1 MNYCYITKL
10 ALIVSDE
17 KPNYLDFYITTVKD
31 SNGIRFT
38 KGQRLDK
45 DNSDYSDCKKI
56 IAELPS
62 INYSKLSLEEQNRL
76 GWIDV
81 EGLAR
86 EIYQPEMSSISQF
99 AHDLA
104 EPKRKAFK
112 RGLTHQLS
120 IKRYTEEQMI
130 NFAEYCFKESFA
142 DNGNDYSISELLELW
157 DKPELIPIEIEMEHP
172 HDKCI
177 LNKKEKTF
185 TLVPKITNSQ
195 ITILKC
201 K

>member
-86 EIYQPEMSSISQF
+86 EEIEGETF
-99 AHDLA
+99 ANIH
-104 EPKRKAFK
+104 ERQRHINRFKA
-112 RGLTHQLS
+112 GLQHQLS
-120 IKRYTEEQMI
+120 TKRYSEEDMERMFNIGVNAQHENKDNSI
-130 NFAEYCFKESFA
+130 DFLNKKLNDAFKSL
-142 DNGNDYSISELLELW
+142 DQP
-157 DKPELIPIEIEMEHP
+157 KLIPIEIKIES
-172 HDKCI
+172 
-177 LNKKEKTF
+177 N
-185 TLVPKITNSQ
+185 KITIGNY
-195 ITILKC
+195 I
-201 K
+201 